1 LIKNIKLKAILPAHI
16 AEVVGPHQTAGLHLA
31 RIAMVRKNR
40 YLNSSEQYEACMT
53 ETSGLNHLG
62 LSVFDLDQT
71 TAFFVEVLGW
81 QEIARDD
88 SYPRNAVTDGSLRLT
103 LWQVDRSKQVTG
115 FDRRANVGLHHL
127 AMQVDS
133 ERRLAELADR
143 VAAWPGVEVEFMPEL
158 LGDGPRRHM
167 MFAEPGGIRLE
178 LIWPG

>member
-1 LIKNIKLKAILPAHI
+1 
-16 AEVVGPHQTAGLHLA
+16 
-31 RIAMVRKNR
+31 
-40 YLNSSEQYEACMT
+40 MT

-103 LWQVDRSKQVTG
+103 LWQVDRAKQVTG
-115 FDRRANVGLHHL
+115 FDRRTNVGLHHL

-133 ERRLAELADR
+133 EQRLVQLADR
-143 VAAWPGVEVEFMPEL
+143 VVAWPGVEVEFMPEL

-167 MFAEPGGIRLE
+167 MFTEPGGIRLE